1 MLKFI
6 LLILDGYGLRTE
18 RENNAAKLAVTPVLD
33 DLLKNNPMVSLQTSG
48 KAVGLP
54 DGVMGNSEVGH
65 MNIGA
70 GRIVRQDLVRINDSL
85 QDDSLRNNPNL
96 VSLFQYVQQQNST
109 LHLMGLFSDG
119 GVHSHIDH
127 LTYLVTAARD
137 YGLKDIA
144 IHAFT
149 DGRDTPPDSGIRYM
163 SEFLKT
169 LNSLGAGRIA
179 SVCGRFYAMDRDNRW
194 DRVQKAYSMLRDGV
208 GAPFTDPVAA
218 IRDAYEQGET
228 DEFIKPRIISPG
240 AVVKPGDGLL
250 AFNYRADRMRE
261 ISRTFTE
268 KDFDTF
274 PVKPVAIK
282 YVSMTQYQENFSFPV
297 LFPPEQLTHIFPEVL
312 SEAGYRQLRIA
323 ETEKYAHV
331 TYFFNGGDERK
342 FPGEDRL
349 LIPSPKVA
357 TYDLQPEMNAD
368 KVTDEVLRKIAE
380 DRYEAIIL
388 NFANPDMVG
397 HTGIL
402 PAAIRAIETVDKNV
416 GRILKLITEKQAAL
430 FLTADHGN
438 LELMTDPQTGK
449 PHTAHTTLPV
459 PFVMK
464 LPTAGYNLT
473 GPGKLAD
480 IAPTILDYLG
490 LAIPGEMNGNSLL
503 CRD

>member
-18 RENNAAKLAVTPVLD
+18 CNNNAARLAKTPTLD
-33 DLLKNNPMVSLQTSG
+33 NLLMNYPMVPLQTSG
-48 KAVGLP
+48 EAVGLP
-54 DGVMGNSEVGH
+54 EGVMGNSEVGH

-85 QDDSLRNNPNL
+85 KDDSLKTNPVL
-96 VSLFQYVQQQNST
+96 LDLFEAVSVNDST
-109 LHLMGLFSDG
+109 LHLLGLFSDG

-127 LTYLVTAARD
+127 LQYLVRAARD
-137 YGLKDIA
+137 YGLKKIA
-144 IHAFT
+144 IHAIT

-163 SEFLKT
+163 RTFQKYLKK
-169 LNSLGAGRIA
+169 LGTGHIA

-194 DRVQKAYSMLRDGV
+194 ERVEQFYRLLSGGDNPV
-208 GAPFTDPVAA
+208 FDDPVTA
-218 IRDAYEQGET
+218 IQTAYEQGET
-228 DEFIKPRIISPG
+228 DEFITPRMLAPR
-240 AVVKPGDGLL
+240 VKVKRGDGLL

-261 ISRTFTE
+261 ISRALTE
-268 KDFDTF
+268 DSFNQF
-274 PVKPVAIK
+274 PVKRLEMR
-282 YVSMTQYQENFSFPV
+282 YVSMTQYREDFTFPV
-297 LFPPEQLTHIFPEVL
+297 LFPPGRLTHIFPEVL
-312 SEAGYRQLRIA
+312 SAAGYRQLRIA

-342 FPGEDRL
+342 FPGEERL

-368 KVTDEVLRKIAE
+368 IVTDKVLHEIEA
-380 DRYEAIIL
+380 DRFEAIIL

-397 HTGIL
+397 HTGNL
-402 PAAIRAIETVDKNV
+402 GAAIRAIETVDKNV
-416 GRILKLITEKQAAL
+416 GRILKMTDKKAAAV

-438 LELMTDPQTGK
+438 LELMADPQTGR

-464 LPTAGYNLT
+464 VPVGGLT
-473 GPGKLAD
+473 LLGPGELAD
-480 IAPTILDYLG
+480 IAPTILDYLD
-490 LAIPGEMNGNSLL
+490 LEIPAEMTGNSLL
-503 CRD
+503 KRD